1 MSIEMIENSELAA
14 LSNSRLGNRNFIDEG
29 QRRMGINSKQEYACF
44 TGEDDFY
51 NLFGSR
57 NRKKSAFRDAQRLL
71 YKDLKKDCDNIQTSI
86 DIINNDIATLLKRNN
101 NLEQRERL
109 GEANN
114 VLGEFKKQQI
124 ANKCEE
130 VKAAALKEAERAKSL
145 ELLTSISDST
155 VDKAKGDLAGL
166 TSADAKAGS
175 EATVG
180 GINKKV
186 LIYGGIGLGVLVI
199 AAIMIRR

>member
-44 TGEDDFY
+44 TGEDDLY

-57 NRKKSAFRDAQRLL
+57 NKKKANFRTAQNLL
-71 YKDLKKDCDNIQTSI
+71 YKDLKTDCDNIQTSI
-86 DIINNDIATLLKRNN
+86 DIVSNDVATLLKKRSD
-101 NLEQRERL
+101 LETRERL
-109 GEANN
+109 DSANA
-114 VLGEFKKQQI
+114 VLGDFKKKQI

-130 VKAAALKEAERAKSL
+130 VKAAALKESERTKSL

-166 TSADAKAGS
+166 TAADAKGGS

-186 LIYGGIGLGVLVI
+186 LIYGGIGLGVLVV
-199 AAIMIRR
+199 AAIIIRR